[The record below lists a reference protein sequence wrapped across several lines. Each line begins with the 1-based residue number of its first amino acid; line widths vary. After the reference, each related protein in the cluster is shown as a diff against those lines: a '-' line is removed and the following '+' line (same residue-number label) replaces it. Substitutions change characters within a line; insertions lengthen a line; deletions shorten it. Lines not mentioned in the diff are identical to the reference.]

1 MGPGDPKD
9 EKQNTAVGILGV
21 GNPEDI
27 AMFLQPII
35 YSKKEG
41 GGRRARDTLTS
52 STDERRPEAS
62 LPDYSIQ

>member
-27 AMFLQPII
+27 AMFL
-35 YSKKEG
+35 
-41 GGRRARDTLTS
+41 
-52 STDERRPEAS
+52 
-62 LPDYSIQ
+62 